1 MPCRYASSAPSAPS
15 TGVQTLPQPRR
26 DAMVI
31 GERYVPDG
39 RWKARWGSSHG
50 EKCNRAIT
58 GTRLRKT
65 MKYYPTH
72 LDEGRG
78 EMSRQGDDAEGTG
91 GAAVPG
97 PSSLPQE
104 SLAEKH
110 TIQCLPPGPAP
121 GTCPERR
128 ETTTPTWQHSPGH
141 PPLQRLS
148 LACPSSGSTTGNEWK
163 DWGSAYNPWLA
174 MTASSFPREIAA
186 AAWKRP
192 RVHHM
197 PSVRSSLS
205 GPGLGSGRSSSLP
218 HPHSGPPAVRLGVWD
233 GATLRSA
240 GAPRDL
246 VRGGRAEAADR
257 SFPRHLFRGRDS
269 SGEGCE
275 LASMVTAETG
285 GAGRPVLDP
294 GDGETSPD
302 SEVWPRE
309 AEGSSN

>member
-78 EMSRQGDDAEGTG
+78 EMSRQGDDAEAKG

-128 ETTTPTWQHSPGH
+128 ETESPFRRDDDANVAAFTRAPT
-141 PPLQRLS
+141 
-148 LACPSSGSTTGNEWK
+148 
-163 DWGSAYNPWLA
+163 
-174 MTASSFPREIAA
+174 IAA
-186 AAWKRP
+186 L
-192 RVHHM
+192 VI
-197 PSVRSSLS
+197 
-205 GPGLGSGRSSSLP
+205 GLPVIRF
-218 HPHSGPPAVRLGVWD
+218 HDRERMERLGICLQSV
-233 GATLRSA
+233 A
-240 GAPRDL
+240 RDDCL
-246 VRGGRAEAADR
+246 E
-257 SFPRHLFRGRDS
+257 FPKRDS
-269 SGEGCE
+269 SSRLEATSRSPHAVRQKFAFRSGSWLWAVLVVAPPPQRPPGSAAGGLGRGN
-275 LASMVTAETG
+275 LAIS
-285 GAGRPVLDP
+285 R
-294 GDGETSPD
+294 
-302 SEVWPRE
+302 R
-309 AEGSSN
+309 AEGSGSGGSGGGSRPFVSTTSVPGEGFVG